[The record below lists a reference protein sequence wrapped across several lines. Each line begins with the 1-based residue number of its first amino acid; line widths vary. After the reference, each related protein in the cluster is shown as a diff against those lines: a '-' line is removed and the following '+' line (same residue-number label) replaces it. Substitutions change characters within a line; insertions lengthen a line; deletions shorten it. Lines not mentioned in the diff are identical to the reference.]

1 MGHLLWTPALDG
13 EFLRRRRTLL
23 YRPLGNEWGVV
34 MFESSFTLMNLIE
47 SMPLHPSSMTAYLN

>member
-13 EFLRRRRTLL
+13 EFLRRRLL
-23 YRPLGNEWGVV
+23 YRPPGLGNEWGVV